1 MATAPKIRASLL
13 DPEIERS
20 SVFVPTKTKQTT
32 MKSTSTT
39 RNPKDVIK
47 RFEIE
52 RAYGLG
58 RRRRKT
64 RKVRKHR
71 K

>member
-1 MATAPKIRASLL
+1 
-13 DPEIERS
+13 
-20 SVFVPTKTKQTT
+20 
-32 MKSTSTT
+32 MKASTSI

-71 K
+71 KSRK